1 MPETNAAQLQ
11 PHIINQVP
19 VVLEA
24 WIGEARLTVGELA
37 ALKAGDV
44 VSLGVSLNQ
53 AVALRL
59 NDITIAE
66 GELVAV
72 GDQFGVRIT
81 AIAR

>member
-37 ALKAGDV
+37 ALQAGDV